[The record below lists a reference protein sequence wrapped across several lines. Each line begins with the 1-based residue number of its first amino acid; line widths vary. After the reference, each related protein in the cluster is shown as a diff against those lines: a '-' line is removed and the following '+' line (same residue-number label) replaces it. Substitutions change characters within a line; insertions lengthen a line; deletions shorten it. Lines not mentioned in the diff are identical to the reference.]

1 MNSTSLFPS
10 ILYKLSSLVLPS
22 EPLSTS
28 APTTLS
34 AVPPFYQHGE
44 FVSSPITLFFAPI
57 IKLLHHHSRASKPLY
72 ELEPHIAALA
82 AFFCRFVIITG
93 SLTSSPDGHT
103 SVLGSNKLEL
113 VLRLIASVSLGL
125 MTYLRM
131 DYDLICSVHLCSHVL
146 PAVMNWFVN
155 FMNKRNNVND
165 ISNEKSKGKKAK
177 KSNKNP
183 SSSATTPPSLAL
195 SIGLSVIL
203 LSSLPLCLLACRL
216 LSTTTFVASL
226 IKMSV
231 PVPIKNAFRY
241 MLPISELTASYDIVS
256 SFVSDKELLHDML
269 CHLMFVTFHIQIGL
283 GHIGIA
289 FLTSEQRRK
298 NMLIRMDVENTVPKK
313 QTNGESK
320 SGDGVGVNGVN
331 GSEEGSTASKFDA
344 SRKFRRSAPSFIL
357 LTVLPYMFQ
366 IILFGNLNNFAF
378 MNVRNQIHRSVRIH
392 ELFDH
397 DSHLTAIASESA
409 SSPEVYAEA
418 MNTVVGTAYD
428 IFNRKLFS
436 LPKLILLPSIIA
448 RQPML
453 LMKIFPFIFATDML
467 KGRIVASVT
476 DKVEEL
482 QRKARDA
489 NSIRLKVEQ
498 FDMKNAEL
506 VCAKLLFDLFS
517 FVSSCLMQI
526 LSAALT

>member
-1 MNSTSLFPS
+1 MNSTSLLPS

-44 FVSSPITLFFAPI
+44 FVSSPITTLFFAPI
-57 IKLLHHHSRASKPLY
+57 IKLLHHHSRASKPLLY
-72 ELEPHIAALA
+72 ELEPHILALA

-113 VLRLIASVSLGL
+113 VLRLIVSVSLGL
-125 MTYLRM
+125 MAYLRM

-155 FMNKRNNVND
+155 FMNKRSNTD
-165 ISNEKSKGKKAK
+165 SSNEKSKGKKAK

-298 NMLIRMDVENTVPKK
+298 NMLIRMDVEN
-313 QTNGESK
+313 
-320 SGDGVGVNGVN
+320 DGVDVNGVN
-331 GSEEGSTASKFDA
+331 GSEEGSTPASKFDA
-344 SRKFRRSAPSFIL
+344 SLKFRRSAPSFIL

-409 SSPEVYAEA
+409 SSPEVYAES

-428 IFNRKLFS
+428 LFNRKLFS

-453 LMKIFPFIFATDML
+453 LVKIFPLILLTDMM

-506 VCAKLLFDLFS
+506 VCAK
-517 FVSSCLMQI
+517 SS
-526 LSAALT
+526 

>member
-1 MNSTSLFPS
+1 
-10 ILYKLSSLVLPS
+10 
-22 EPLSTS
+22 
-28 APTTLS
+28 
-34 AVPPFYQHGE
+34 
-44 FVSSPITLFFAPI
+44 
-57 IKLLHHHSRASKPLY
+57 
-72 ELEPHIAALA
+72 
-82 AFFCRFVIITG
+82 
-93 SLTSSPDGHT
+93 
-103 SVLGSNKLEL
+103 
-113 VLRLIASVSLGL
+113 
-125 MTYLRM
+125 
-131 DYDLICSVHLCSHVL
+131 
-146 PAVMNWFVN
+146 
-155 FMNKRNNVND
+155 
-165 ISNEKSKGKKAK
+165 
-177 KSNKNP
+177 
-183 SSSATTPPSLAL
+183 
-195 SIGLSVIL
+195 
-203 LSSLPLCLLACRL
+203 
-216 LSTTTFVASL
+216 
-226 IKMSV
+226 
-231 PVPIKNAFRY
+231 
-241 MLPISELTASYDIVS
+241 
-256 SFVSDKELLHDML
+256 
-269 CHLMFVTFHIQIGL
+269 
-283 GHIGIA
+283 
-289 FLTSEQRRK
+289 
-298 NMLIRMDVENTVPKK
+298 MLIRMDVENTVPKK

-331 GSEEGSTASKFDA
+331 GSEEGSTPASKFDA